1 MLFKLYFIIKMKRY
15 GNIVKSYDDMLYD
28 SRPVQFNEFMSNKY
42 NIIHNELY
50 NDALNKFCNDV
61 VNNSMTYEFVYEFYK
76 LMEGNELVFDTI
88 YDEYNKSNDDNIVKN
103 TLSSISID
111 SYNFLKDIF
120 NFVSEKIDLIK
131 NTITD
136 DNGISHINIDK
147 KYINDFRII
156 YLENNVYLRQ
166 ESDEQKNDDSEDA
179 VFDVFHYSFD
189 SELNTYTYTEEYL
202 FMSEMKDYVILLEDI
217 AGNIIYFN
225 KYGELMLLIEDVKF
239 NSEESKFKIINFIN
253 DQNEKIFD
261 FIKSRCLYYFNKNHR
276 ILEIKNDEYWQP
288 SSIMTI
294 SNVSP
299 YKKNIYDLSK
309 YWNMNQEYSNANIEE
324 LKIINENIKDAKL
337 VSINYVNG
345 TAKFVSKINDLDFT
359 VPFKYLNDETIVSD
373 EMKLNNLFRN
383 ISAINT

>member
-1 MLFKLYFIIKMKRY
+1 MKRY

-50 NDALNKFCNDV
+50 NDALNKFCNDI

-88 YDEYNKSNDDNIVKN
+88 YDEYNKSNGDNIVKN

-156 YLENNVYLRQ
+156 YLKNNVYLRQ

-189 SELNTYTYTEEYL
+189 SELNTYTYIEEYL
-202 FMSEMKDYVILLEDI
+202 FMSEMKDYVILLEDV
-217 AGNIIYFN
+217 AGNTIYFN

-261 FIKSRCLYYFNKNHR
+261 FVKSRCLYYFNKNHR
-276 ILEIKNDEYWQP
+276 ILEIKNNEYWQP

-309 YWNMNQEYSNANIEE
+309 YWNMNQEYSDANIEE

>member
-1 MLFKLYFIIKMKRY
+1 
-15 GNIVKSYDDMLYD
+15 MLYD

-50 NDALNKFCNDV
+50 NDALNKFCNDI

-156 YLENNVYLRQ
+156 YLKNNVYLRQ

-202 FMSEMKDYVILLEDI
+202 FMSEMKDYVILLEDV
-217 AGNIIYFN
+217 AGNTIYFN
-225 KYGELMLLIEDVKF
+225 KYGELILLIEDVKF

-261 FIKSRCLYYFNKNHR
+261 FVKSRCLYYFNKNHR
-276 ILEIKNDEYWQP
+276 ILEIKNNEYWQP

-309 YWNMNQEYSNANIEE
+309 YWNMNQEYSDANIEE

-359 VPFKYLNDETIVSD
+359 VPFKYLNDEIIVSD

>member
-1 MLFKLYFIIKMKRY
+1 MKRY

-61 VNNSMTYEFVYEFYK
+61 VNNSMTYEFIYEFYK

-120 NFVSEKIDLIK
+120 NFVSEKIELIK
-131 NTITD
+131 STMTD

-261 FIKSRCLYYFNKNHR
+261 FVKSRCLYYFNKNHR
-276 ILEIKNDEYWQP
+276 ILEIKNNEYWQP

-299 YKKNIYDLSK
+299 YKKNIYDLRK
-309 YWNMNQEYSNANIEE
+309 YWNMNQEYSDANIEE

>member
-1 MLFKLYFIIKMKRY
+1 MKRY

-50 NDALNKFCNDV
+50 NDALNKFCNDI

-156 YLENNVYLRQ
+156 YLKNNVYLRQ

-202 FMSEMKDYVILLEDI
+202 FMSEMKDYVILLEDV
-217 AGNIIYFN
+217 AGNTIYFN
-225 KYGELMLLIEDVKF
+225 KYGELILLIEDVKF

-261 FIKSRCLYYFNKNHR
+261 FVKSRCLYYFNKNHR
-276 ILEIKNDEYWQP
+276 ILEIKNNEYWQP

-309 YWNMNQEYSNANIEE
+309 YWNMNQEYSDANIEE

>member
-1 MLFKLYFIIKMKRY
+1 MKRY

-76 LMEGNELVFDTI
+76 LMERNELVFDTI

-276 ILEIKNDEYWQP
+276 ILEIKNNEYWQP

>member
-1 MLFKLYFIIKMKRY
+1 MKRY

-131 NTITD
+131 NTITN

-156 YLENNVYLRQ
+156 YLKNNVYLRQ
-166 ESDEQKNDDSEDA
+166 ESDDQKNDDSEDA

-189 SELNTYTYTEEYL
+189 SELNTYTYIEEYL
-202 FMSEMKDYVILLEDI
+202 FMSEMKDYVILLEDP
-217 AGNIIYFN
+217 AGNTIYFN
-225 KYGELMLLIEDVKF
+225 KYGELMLIIEDAKF

-261 FIKSRCLYYFNKNHR
+261 FVKSRCLYYFNKNHR
-276 ILEIKNDEYWQP
+276 ILEIKNNEYWQP

-309 YWNMNQEYSNANIEE
+309 YWNMNQEYSDANIEE

>member
-1 MLFKLYFIIKMKRY
+1 MKRY

-88 YDEYNKSNDDNIVKN
+88 YDEYNKSNGDNIVKN

-156 YLENNVYLRQ
+156 YLKNNVYLRQ

-276 ILEIKNDEYWQP
+276 ILEIKNNEYWQP

-309 YWNMNQEYSNANIEE
+309 YWNMNQEYSDANIEE

>member
-1 MLFKLYFIIKMKRY
+1 MKRY

-50 NDALNKFCNDV
+50 NDALNKFCNDI

-202 FMSEMKDYVILLEDI
+202 FMSEMKDYVILLEDV
-217 AGNIIYFN
+217 AGNTIYFN
-225 KYGELMLLIEDVKF
+225 KYGELILLIEDVKF

-261 FIKSRCLYYFNKNHR
+261 FVKSRCLYYFNKNHR
-276 ILEIKNDEYWQP
+276 ILEIKNNEYWQP

>member
-1 MLFKLYFIIKMKRY
+1 MKRY

-156 YLENNVYLRQ
+156 YLKNNVYLRQ

-189 SELNTYTYTEEYL
+189 SELNTYTYIEEYL
-202 FMSEMKDYVILLEDI
+202 FMSEMKDYVILLEDV

-225 KYGELMLLIEDVKF
+225 KYGELILLIEDVKF

-261 FIKSRCLYYFNKNHR
+261 FVKSRCLYYFNKNHR
-276 ILEIKNDEYWQP
+276 ILEIKNNEYWQP

-309 YWNMNQEYSNANIEE
+309 YWNMNQEYSDANIEE

>member
-1 MLFKLYFIIKMKRY
+1 MKRY

-147 KYINDFRII
+147 KYINDFRIM

-202 FMSEMKDYVILLEDI
+202 FMSEMKDYVILLEDV

-261 FIKSRCLYYFNKNHR
+261 FVKSRCLYYFNKNHR
-276 ILEIKNDEYWQP
+276 ILEIKNNEYWQP

-309 YWNMNQEYSNANIEE
+309 YWNMNQEYSDANIEE